1 MAVRALLS
9 IMLSLVAAA
18 NAFDCLQPATAQQ
31 AMDCCHSMACSKH
44 DQQHGMDCCREMASP
59 ELAFVVP
66 AAFLH
71 QVSIGNTPGPM
82 AFAAMPSI
90 AVRLEE
96 PLLAAPSGTGSPPG
110 ASNCVP
116 LRI

>member
-18 NAFDCLQPATAQQ
+18 NAFDCVQPDTAQQ
-31 AMDCCHSMACSKH
+31 AMDCCHSMACSNHKH
-44 DQQHGMDCCREMASP
+44 QHDMDCCRQMASP
-59 ELAFVVP
+59 ELTFVVP

-71 QVSIGNTPGPM
+71 QVSIGNTMGPV

-90 AVRLEE
+90 QPRSEE
-96 PLLAAPSGTGSPPG
+96 PLLDTPSGTGSPPG
-110 ASNCVP
+110 ASNTLP

>member
-18 NAFDCLQPATAQQ
+18 NAFDCVQPDTAQQ
-31 AMDCCHSMACSKH
+31 AMDCCHSMACSNHKH
-44 DQQHGMDCCREMASP
+44 QHDMDCCREMASP

-66 AAFLH
+66 AAFHH
-71 QVSIGNTPGPM
+71 QVSIGNTLGPV
-82 AFAAMPSI
+82 AFAAMPAI
-90 AVRLEE
+90 AARSEE

-110 ASNCVP
+110 TSNSLP